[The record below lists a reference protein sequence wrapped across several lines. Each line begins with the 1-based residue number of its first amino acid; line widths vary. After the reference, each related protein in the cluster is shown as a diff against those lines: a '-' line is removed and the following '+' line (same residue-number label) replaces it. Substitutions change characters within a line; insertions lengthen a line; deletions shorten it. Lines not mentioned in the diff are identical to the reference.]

1 MPASTEATRAL
12 VRTSASMQ
20 ASLAEQVIRALF
32 ALWFPFIWSG
42 DFEATRAL
50 AARSTVIADVAHAKA
65 RRIMR
70 AHMLA
75 ALRDLDALPP
85 VLPPVEDIYPRSG
98 RPMIEVYERPARRY
112 EHAIRSGKTPEQAAK
127 IMQEQIV
134 TIVETDLAAVK
145 RDEAARVIEAAP
157 AKIIGYRRVI
167 HPELSQ
173 SGACGL
179 CVVAADRFYTR
190 GDLQELHDN
199 CKCESLPL
207 TADNDP
213 GLRLNEDDLKALY
226 GAAGSNR
233 MENLKRIRVQTVEHG
248 ELGPIL
254 VRDGNDFKTWDRVNR
269 QTKRKSTRATPYERP
284 TKTLNEVNWSVMKAS
299 SERSIA
305 RLEAA
310 EADGTNM
317 VDMAGTGRLTRVKN
331 IAKAIEYHEGLIARA
346 NMHLA
351 A

>member
-12 VRTSASMQ
+12 VRTSAAMQ

-32 ALWFPFIWSG
+32 ALWFPFLWMG

-50 AARSTVIADVAHAKA
+50 AARSTVIADIAHAKA
-65 RRIMR
+65 RRITR
-70 AHMLA
+70 AQLLA
-75 ALRDLDALPP
+75 ALRDLDALPKS
-85 VLPPVEDIYPRSG
+85 LPPVEDVYPRSG

-112 EHAIRSGKTPEQAAK
+112 EHAIRSGKTPEQATK

-145 RDEAARVIEAAP
+145 RDEVARVIDAAP
-157 AKIIGYRRVI
+157 KKIIGYRRVI
-167 HPELSQ
+167 HPELSET
-173 SGACGL
+173 GVCGL
-179 CVVAADRFYTR
+179 CIVAADRFYTR
-190 GDLQELHDN
+190 GDLQEIHDN
-199 CKCESLPL
+199 CKCETLPL
-207 TADNDP
+207 TDTDDP

-233 MENLKRIRVQTVEHG
+233 AENLKRVRVQSVEHG

-254 VRDGNDFKTWDRVNR
+254 VRDGDKFKTWDRVNR
-269 QTKRKSTRATPYERP
+269 QAKRRSQRATPYERP
-284 TKTLNEVNWSVMKAS
+284 TKTSNANSWRAMKAS

-305 RLEAA
+305 ILEAA
-310 EADGTNM
+310 EAAGTNL
-317 VDMAGTGRLTRVKN
+317 VDMAGTGMVTRVKN